1 MKKNLLLVSMFF
13 ITALVGCKSN
23 ETPKEVTEEVT
34 EEVTTEEVVVDE
46 TPPTN
51 TVEETKVTETKTTV
65 KTTTKKKAD
74 NPVLESKEAPS
85 ISKTKGGLNEAFK
98 EEAKETPKIEK
109 KKGLNEVINEGK

>member
-34 EEVTTEEVVVDE
+34 TEEVVVDE
-46 TPPTN
+46 TFFTN

-109 KKGLNEVINEGK
+109 KKG